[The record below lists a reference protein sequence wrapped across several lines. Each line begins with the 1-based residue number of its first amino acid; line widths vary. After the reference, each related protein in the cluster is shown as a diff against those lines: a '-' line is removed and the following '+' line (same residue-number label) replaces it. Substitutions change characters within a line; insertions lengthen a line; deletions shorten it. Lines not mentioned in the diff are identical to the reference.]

1 MNYKEL
7 LLSNIERIH
16 TTSMGID
23 RIKKNL
29 NINVDDVVFY
39 CKNKIQD
46 KNCKIYKKCKN
57 YYCEIDN
64 IIITINSYNYTII
77 TAHILSKNKTNF
89 N

>member
-46 KNCKIYKKCKN
+46 KNCKIYKKGKN

-64 IIITINSYNYTII
+64 IIITKQILTDLFFYVIINKEIFRR
-77 TAHILSKNKTNF
+77 L
-89 N
+89 